1 MERQF
6 SSYETLFIVDLA
18 LGEEGVKA
26 IVDKFIGM
34 ISDAGNITAVN
45 EWGKRRLA
53 YPINDKNEG
62 YYVLVNFTA
71 PQSFITELERIYSI
85 TEGLMRS
92 MVVKG
97 EYTVADVASA
107 TPSAASDVSSDV
119 DEDAEAPKA
128 EVETVVEPEAV
139 VEAGGAAND
148 EESAE

>member
-26 IVDKFIGM
+26 IVDKFTGM
-34 ISDAGNITAVN
+34 IADAGNITAVN

-71 PQSFITELERIYSI
+71 PQNFITELERVYSI

-97 EYTVADVASA
+97 EYTVAEAVVAA
-107 TPSAASDVSSDV
+107 PAASVEV
-119 DEDAEAPKA
+119 AEVEEAPKA
-128 EVETVVEPEAV
+128 EAENVAEPEVV
-139 VEAGGAAND
+139 VEAEEAASD
-148 EESAE
+148 EGSAE